1 MAAVESALRKLIE
14 AQSRKALAGPL
25 ADIRREMKALAAE
38 MAQLRKGMASAATP
52 ERAPKPAASQAA
64 TPAAPAVGGVRFTK
78 RFTTSLRKRFN
89 LAQRELGRLVG
100 VSGATIASWEA
111 GKSRPRG
118 ARLESLAKL
127 RGGTQQDVDKALGR
141 TGAAAMDGAK
151 IKSIRKKLGLSQ
163 AEFAKK
169 VGVSN
174 GSVAAWETGRSR
186 PGPKNRAAI
195 AAVRKETAPAPAPAP
210 EAPLAAKPKP
220 KAKRKAA
227 EPGLAPAQIKAIRE
241 GAGLSQAAMA
251 KRLGVSVNSVSN
263 WENGRSKPR
272 AASVAKLQAL

>member
-14 AQSRKALAGPL
+14 FRSRKVVAGPL
-25 ADIRREMKALAAE
+25 ADIRREIKALAAE
-38 MAQLRKGMASAATP
+38 VAQLRKDMASAATP
-52 ERAPKPAASQAA
+52 EGAPKPAAAEAA
-64 TPAAPAVGGVRFTK
+64 GPAAPAVGGVRFTK

-118 ARLESLAKL
+118 ARLECLAKL
-127 RGGTQQDVDKALGR
+127 RSGTQQDVDKALGR
-141 TGAAAMDGAK
+141 TGAPGMDGAE

-174 GSVAAWETGRSR
+174 GSIAAWETDRSR

-195 AAVRKETAPAPAPAP
+195 AAICEESAPAP
-210 EAPLAAKPKP
+210 EAPLAAKPEPKAKP
-220 KAKRKAA
+220 KAAK
-227 EPGLAPAQIKAIRE
+227 PGLTPAQIKAIRE

-251 KRLGVSVNSVSN
+251 KQLGVAVNSISN

-272 AASVAKLQAL
+272 GASVAKLQALQS